1 MLRRWIFG
9 APRSGRASG
18 SPTRS
23 TSRFAGSAGRVTHA
37 MLEVLMGDSAS
48 KPLTPELMELVAERF
63 KALGEPARLQILQ
76 ALRTGEQTVSE
87 LVEATGLG
95 QANVSKHLQL
105 LHGLGFVDRRKE
117 GLYVHYRLAG
127 DDIFRMCD
135 VMCGRIEDEAAR
147 RQKLVQRRPG

>member
-1 MLRRWIFG
+1 M
-9 APRSGRASG
+9 
-18 SPTRS
+18 
-23 TSRFAGSAGRVTHA
+23 HA
-37 MLEVLMGDSAS
+37 MLEVLMGDIAG
-48 KPLTPELMELVAERF
+48 KPLTPALMELVAERF
-63 KALGEPARLQILQ
+63 KALAEPARLQILQ
-76 ALRTGEQTVSE
+76 ALRSGEQTVSE

-135 VMCGRIEDEAAR
+135 LMCGRIEDEAERR
-147 RQKLVQRRPG
+147 RQLLGDR